1 MKNNTIEYKKFDFE
15 FKMLHDDEDKEFY
28 HIEGIM
34 STASVDDGDDVVLP
48 SAIMESIKVFGI
60 PKFLYNHD
68 TKQPLGVIDE
78 IIQDT
83 QGRTIMTG
91 RMPKGLKIADDVALL
106 GKMKSKAD
114 GKGAF
119 GGMSIGYIVLERDF
133 KDDIRIITKLHIL
146 ENSIATLPMNTETE
160 ITNVKS
166 NGAVTMLKE
175 IEESKGLD
183 DIEGILRKTGLSQ
196 KESKALISKVSEI
209 KTQRDVDA
217 QRDADQKVKDD
228 EAKSQ
233 RDAEDV
239 EIKSSFSELLK
250 TANKGVQK

>member
-1 MKNNTIEYKKFDFE
+1 L
-15 FKMLHDDEDKEFY
+15 KMLHEDDDKEFY
-28 HIEGIM
+28 HIELIA
-34 STASVDDGDDVVLP
+34 SDPSVDDGEDVVDP
-48 SAIMESIKVFGI
+48 ESIMESIKDFGV
-60 PKFLYNHD
+60 PKFLYHHD
-68 TKQPLGVIDE
+68 SKQPLGVFDE
-78 IIQDT
+78 IIQNT
-83 QGRTIMTG
+83 KGETIMKG
-91 RMPKGLKIADDVALL
+91 RMPKGLKRADEVKLL
-106 GKMKSKAD
+106 GNMKSKID
-114 GKGAF
+114 SSGAF
-119 GGMSIGYIVLERDF
+119 GGASIGFIVLEKEFRDGVRF
-133 KDDIRIITKLHIL
+133 ITKLRLL
-146 ENSIATLPMNTETE
+146 EVSIATIPMNTNTE

-166 NGAVTMLKE
+166 NGAATMLKE